1 MPRPRKWKKVCGLP
15 RWRRFM
21 PMGEEL
27 PGTEPLWV
35 TVEEYETLRLMD
47 YEGLTQEECARQME
61 VARTTVQ
68 SLYGSVRRKLA
79 QALVEGRTLE
89 IGGGH
94 FRLCPNRLPE
104 GPCCGGRHR
113 KNEGEDP
120 AEGSEGEENKNG
132 RAEESSQYEKR
143 AP

>member
-1 MPRPRKWKKVCGLP
+1 
-15 RWRRFM
+15 M

-61 VARTTVQ
+61 VVRTTVQ

-104 GPCCGGRHR
+104 EPCCGGRHR
-113 KNEGEDP
+113 KNEREDP

-132 RAEESSQYEKR
+132 RAE
-143 AP
+143 

>member
-15 RWRRFM
+15 RWRRFA

-27 PGTEPLWV
+27 PGIEPLWV

-47 YEGLTQEECARQME
+47 YEGKTQEECARQME

-94 FRLCPNRLPE
+94 FRLCPNRQPE
-104 GPCCGGRHR
+104 GPCCGGRHW
-113 KNEGEDP
+113 KTDM
-120 AEGSEGEENKNG
+120 EE
-132 RAEESSQYEKR
+132 EKER
-143 AP
+143 